1 MGLLKLIMG
10 TSLVHF
16 CMCIAL
22 HGIDPLTIDKEEIR
36 LRTKTYNKEESSSQ
50 IYMHVFVQ
58 DSMVSIYSFF
68 DLHLSQSARISICSD
83 FDLHG
88 FRSAIQ
94 NIFQSARI
102 SICTVFALQFL
113 DLQRFRSAQ
122 YSICTDFDLHGF
134 RSTCISICK
143 SILDLWIFRSANQIS
158 IYRFFDLQIKFR
170 STDFSICKS
179 SFDLQI
185 V

>member
-1 MGLLKLIMG
+1 MLIIIFHFITHVANCFGNDHSSNLFCICISKARQRMDHLMSATEKLKYQQLG
-10 TSLVHF
+10 
-16 CMCIAL
+16 
-22 HGIDPLTIDKEEIR
+22 
-36 LRTKTYNKEESSSQ
+36 
-50 IYMHVFVQ
+50 

-158 IYRFFDLQIKFR
+158 IYRFFNLQIKFR

-185 V
+185 F